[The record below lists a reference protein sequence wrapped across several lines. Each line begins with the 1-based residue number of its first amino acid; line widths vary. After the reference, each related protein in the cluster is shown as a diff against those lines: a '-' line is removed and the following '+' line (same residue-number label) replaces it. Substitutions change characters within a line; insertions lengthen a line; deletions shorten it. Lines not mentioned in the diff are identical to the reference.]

1 MRGPGVPFFGI
12 FQFYLVMKGHGKQQE
27 EQTSLTNK
35 SGQGKFV
42 TSKARVPQ
50 NSCVS
55 QVSAIP
61 SSQIQPPPPQPPA
74 APTAAPPP
82 VAAVKQNNPT
92 VTGATT
98 VEVTPQPLPLPPGGG
113 LKGGL
118 KAVSDQDIE
127 QELDRILAQLQLL
140 SKSQQEKGLL
150 KDAGGLTLKITAV
163 QEALKAASSAVPPAS
178 AGNSLNGKSNSSSN
192 GGTSGNSNAGS
203 NGGLGTVKAVAA
215 LTNNGSAVKSVEAVE
230 KEAACMAA
238 SAPAVSAPV
247 QALNNGQVVHCR
259 ASPLQPVQPPLH
271 LPAGL
276 PASAGL
282 PTCCP
287 TSLNKSP
294 SNCDSPVIVHQYS
307 ERPSRVSFDLAQ
319 EPDGLGLGLPVDLHE
334 PTDPCA
340 ADSTA
345 VEVFLEPPGGS
356 TSDMSGSGSC
366 HR

>member
-1 MRGPGVPFFGI
+1 MLQNFTCFFF

-61 SSQIQPPPPQPPA
+61 QSQIQPPQPPV
-74 APTAAPPP
+74 PVPP
-82 VAAVKQNNPT
+82 AIKQNNPT

-98 VEVTPQPLPLPPGGG
+98 VEVTPQPPIPPGGG

-118 KAVSDQDIE
+118 KSVSDQDIE

-140 SKSQQEKGLL
+140 SKSTQEKGLS
-150 KDAGGLTLKITAV
+150 KEGLTLKKITAM
-163 QEALKAASSAVPPAS
+163 QEALKAASAVPPAS
-178 AGNSLNGKSNSSSN
+178 ASTGNGLNGKSNSNAGSGGGGSN
-192 GGTSGNSNAGS
+192 SIAGS
-203 NGGLGTVKAVAA
+203 NGSLVGGMAVAA
-215 LTNNGSAVKSVEAVE
+215 LTNNGSVVKSVEAVK
-230 KEAACMAA
+230 KEAVCMASA
-238 SAPAVSAPV
+238 SASPAESAPV
-247 QALNNGQVVHCR
+247 QVLNNGQVVHCR
-259 ASPLQPVQPPLH
+259 SSPLQPVQPPLH
-271 LPAGL
+271 LPASAGL
-276 PASAGL
+276 PPSGGL

-319 EPDGLGLGLPVDLHE
+319 EPDGLGLGLPVNLHD

>member
-1 MRGPGVPFFGI
+1 
-12 FQFYLVMKGHGKQQE
+12 MKGHGKQQE
-27 EQTSLTNK
+27 EQTSLTTK

-61 SSQIQPPPPQPPA
+61 QSQIQPPPPQPPA
-74 APTAAPPP
+74 PAPPP
-82 VAAVKQNNPT
+82 VAASVKQNNPT

-98 VEVTPQPLPLPPGGG
+98 VEVTPQPPLPP
-113 LKGGL
+113 GGL

-140 SKSQQEKGLL
+140 SKSNSEKGLS
-150 KDAGGLTLKITAV
+150 KEGLTLKITAV
-163 QEALKAASSAVPPAS
+163 QEALKAASAVPPAAS
-178 AGNSLNGKSNSSSN
+178 TGNGLNGKSNSNAGSSGGSNSN
-192 GGTSGNSNAGS
+192 GGS
-203 NGGLGTVKAVAA
+203 NGSLVGGKAMAA
-215 LTNNGSAVKSVEAVE
+215 LTNNGSVVKSVEAVK
-230 KEAACMAA
+230 KEAVCMAA
-238 SAPAVSAPV
+238 SAPAESAPV
-247 QALNNGQVVHCR
+247 QVLNNGQVVHCR
-259 ASPLQPVQPPLH
+259 SSPLQPVQPPLH

-276 PASAGL
+276 PPSSGL

-319 EPDGLGLGLPVDLHE
+319 EPDGLGLGLPVDLHD

>member
-1 MRGPGVPFFGI
+1 
-12 FQFYLVMKGHGKQQE
+12 MKGHGKQKE

-35 SGQGKFV
+35 SGQGKSV

-61 SSQIQPPPPQPPA
+61 QSQVQPPPPQPPA
-74 APTAAPPP
+74 PAPPP
-82 VAAVKQNNPT
+82 VAAAVKQNNPT
-92 VTGATT
+92 VIGATT
-98 VEVTPQPLPLPPGGG
+98 VEVTPLPPGG

-140 SKSQQEKGLL
+140 SKSQQEKGLS
-150 KDAGGLTLKITAV
+150 KEGLTLKITAV
-163 QEALKAASSAVPPAS
+163 QEALKAASAVPPAAS
-178 AGNSLNGKSNSSSN
+178 AGNGLNGKSNSNAGGSTGSSSN
-192 GGTSGNSNAGS
+192 GGS
-203 NGGLGTVKAVAA
+203 NGGLVGGKAVAA
-215 LTNNGSAVKSVEAVE
+215 LTNNGSAVKSVEAVK

-238 SAPAVSAPV
+238 SASAVSAPV
-247 QALNNGQVVHCR
+247 QVLNNGQVVHCR
-259 ASPLQPVQPPLH
+259 ATPLQPVQPPLH

-276 PASAGL
+276 PPSSGL

-319 EPDGLGLGLPVDLHE
+319 EPDGLGLGLPVDLHD

>member
-1 MRGPGVPFFGI
+1 MLQNLYNFFFI

-27 EQTSLTNK
+27 EQTSLTTK

-61 SSQIQPPPPQPPA
+61 QSQIQPPPPQPPA
-74 APTAAPPP
+74 PVPP
-82 VAAVKQNNPT
+82 AVKQNNPT

-98 VEVTPQPLPLPPGGG
+98 AEVTPQPPLPPGGG

-118 KAVSDQDIE
+118 KSVSDQDIE

-140 SKSQQEKGLL
+140 SKSTQEKGLS
-150 KDAGGLTLKITAV
+150 KEGLTLKKITAM
-163 QEALKAASSAVPPAS
+163 QEALKAASASVPPAS
-178 AGNSLNGKSNSSSN
+178 ASTGNGLNGKSNSNAGS
-192 GGTSGNSNAGS
+192 GGGSNAGS
-203 NGGLGTVKAVAA
+203 NGSLVGGKAVQAA
-215 LTNNGSAVKSVEAVE
+215 LTNNGSVVKSVEAVK
-230 KEAACMAA
+230 KEAVCMASASAA
-238 SAPAVSAPV
+238 SAESAPV
-247 QALNNGQVVHCR
+247 QVLNNGQVVHCR
-259 ASPLQPVQPPLH
+259 SSPLQPVQPPLH
-271 LPAGL
+271 LPASASL
-276 PASAGL
+276 PPSAGL

-319 EPDGLGLGLPVDLHE
+319 EPDGLGLGLPVDLHD

>member
-1 MRGPGVPFFGI
+1 
-12 FQFYLVMKGHGKQQE
+12 MKGHGKQQE

-61 SSQIQPPPPQPPA
+61 QSQIQPPPPQPPA
-74 APTAAPPP
+74 PQPPP
-82 VAAVKQNNPT
+82 VAAAVKQNNPT

-98 VEVTPQPLPLPPGGG
+98 VEVTPQPPLPPGG
-113 LKGGL
+113 LIGGL

-127 QELDRILAQLQLL
+127 QELDRILAQLQLR

-150 KDAGGLTLKITAV
+150 KEGLTLKITAV
-163 QEALKAASSAVPPAS
+163 QEALKAASAVPPAS
-178 AGNSLNGKSNSSSN
+178 AGNGLKSNSSTN
-192 GGTSGNSNAGS
+192 GGSNAGS
-203 NGGLGTVKAVAA
+203 NGGLVGSKAVAA
-215 LTNNGSAVKSVEAVE
+215 LTNSGSAVKSVEAVE
-230 KEAACMAA
+230 KEAACTAA
-238 SAPAVSAPV
+238 SAPAASAPV
-247 QALNNGQVVHCR
+247 QELNNGQVVHCR

-276 PASAGL
+276 PPSSGL

-319 EPDGLGLGLPVDLHE
+319 EDGSGLGLPVDLHD

-356 TSDMSGSGSC
+356 NSDMSGSGSC